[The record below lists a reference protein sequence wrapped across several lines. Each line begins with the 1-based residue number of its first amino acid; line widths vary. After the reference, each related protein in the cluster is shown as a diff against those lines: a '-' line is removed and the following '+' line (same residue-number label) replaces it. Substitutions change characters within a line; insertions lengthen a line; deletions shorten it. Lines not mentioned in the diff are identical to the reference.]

1 MKRQDGYLTQKSGA
15 WLGHYSRWVTDPRNG
30 EKKRQQRSFKIG
42 PVRTTTKT
50 QARNKLR
57 ERIVSEL
64 GITADSRATLAWFI
78 EHRWK
83 PVYEGNWRE
92 STKAVNGELLKF
104 VIDRFGTTP
113 IEDMDRVAMQRWLA
127 DLAKRK
133 SASLVRHCYI
143 FLRSILTEATE
154 QDYCRKN
161 PARLLQVPRQ
171 LKAVKKIYLTLPEIQ
186 ALLEAATFQP
196 RERALLRLILVTALR
211 PSELFALKWKCL
223 DMVNN
228 TLTITETVYRG
239 KIRPYTKTTEEGQ
252 APRLAVPEDAVMALV
267 EWHSQSKRNGDEDY
281 IFPNEVGGFLLKE
294 NYSKRVLKELA
305 KQAGIP
311 KLNFQILRRTVAT
324 HAQHLGSLKD
334 VQTILRHKQA
344 ETTSQHYI
352 QAIEQTVRE
361 TGNLLA
367 AKMLEQPKGNPMK

>member
-1 MKRQDGYLTQKSGA
+1 VKRQDGYLTEKSGA

-64 GITADSRATLAWFI
+64 GITADSRVTLGWFI
-78 EHRWK
+78 EQKWK
-83 PVYEGNWRE
+83 PLYEGNWRE

-113 IEDMDRVAMQRWLA
+113 LEDVDGVAMQRWLA
-127 DLAKRK
+127 DLAKHK
-133 SASLVRHCYI
+133 SGSLVRHCYI
-143 FLRSILTEATE
+143 FLRSILGEATE

-161 PARLLQVPRQ
+161 PARLLRVPRQ

-186 ALLEAATFQP
+186 ALLEAATFHL
-196 RERALLRLILVTALR
+196 RERALLRLILFTALR
-211 PSELFALKWKCL
+211 PSELFALKWKCIDL
-223 DMVNN
+223 VGSTM
-228 TLTITETVYRG
+228 TLHETVYRG
-239 KIRPYTKTTEEGQ
+239 KVRPYTKTTDEGH
-252 APRLAVPEDAVMALV
+252 APRLAVPEAAINALA
-267 EWHSQSKRNGDEDY
+267 EWHSQTERNVDEDY
-281 IFPNEVGGFLLKE
+281 VFPNEVGGFLLKE
-294 NYSKRVLKELA
+294 NYSKRVLAPLA
-305 KQAGIP
+305 KQAKIG
-311 KLNFQILRRTVAT
+311 KLNFQVLRRTVAT

-334 VQTILRHKQA
+334 VQTILRHQKA
-344 ETTSQHYI
+344 ETTSQFYI
-352 QAIEQTVRE
+352 QAIDSTVRE